1 MDTHFKFLTLPHG
14 ASTVANIFIH
24 GYSAGHD
31 LRDRRL
37 LSKQIPTTLHDGINI
52 FGFWRSGHILE
63 MDWQTLQSMI
73 GAVQSP
79 VAGLTGFI
87 KDRARHFTRSRE
99 RASAMGEVLLGEID
113 AYLMERHPYVTT
125 VNLVGHSLGGR
136 VVVNALRKLAR
147 EPGSFDLSVGDVLL
161 MAAAV
166 ELSPQEASSFDDLID
181 GTLFNAWSSSDD
193 TLRLCL
199 DEACAGRREVRHC
212 KNVQMEKFGH
222 KDYWP
227 NLHAVLSKTGFAGF
241 KGQHYPAP
249 LETSDVSAD
258 PVRDDALLH
267 DLFELSASAM
277 LDEAIKHLAT
287 SSWTSLDHPDRL
299 YGFTREFQRVAGH
312 CLANFARGR
321 GLQYADALEM
331 LVSHFD
337 LGKELHHCGT
347 ILEQE
352 AALVQAFFR
361 NSFPEGHALCGD
373 VLAVVGRLSQQQYF
387 IAVDA
392 LAERLTL
399 ASYVK
404 SPVAQQSEQEMAAGG
419 SQVAALVG
427 GALVSANWGVHI
439 SNRLGR
445 VFTNLMTA
453 MKPGYSA
460 LVPTVA
466 IIFYARVRLGNPG
479 LFN

>member
-1 MDTHFKFLTLPHG
+1 MDKHFKFLTLPHG

-37 LSKQIPTTLHDGINI
+37 LSKQIPATLHEGINI

-63 MDWQTLQSMI
+63 VDWQTLQSMI

-79 VAGLTGFI
+79 VSGLAGLV
-87 KDRARHFTRSRE
+87 KDRARHFTRSRQ
-99 RASAMGEVLLGEID
+99 RAVAMGELLLDEID

-136 VVVNALRKLAR
+136 VVVSALRRLAR
-147 EPGSFDLSVGDVLL
+147 EPGSFDLRLGDVLL

-166 ELSPQEASSFDDLID
+166 EISPQEASTFDGLID
-181 GTLFNAWSSSDD
+181 GTLFNAWSSADD

-212 KNVQMEKFGH
+212 QNVQMEKFGH

-227 NLHAVLSKTGFAGF
+227 NLHRVLSRTGFAGF
-241 KGQHYPAP
+241 KGQHYPAG
-249 LETSDVSAD
+249 LESGSASPD

-267 DLFELSASAM
+267 DLFELSPPVM

-299 YGFTREFQRVAGH
+299 YGFTREFQQVAGH
-312 CLANFARGR
+312 CLANFARRR
-321 GLQYADALEM
+321 GLEYAEALEM

-337 LGKELHHCGT
+337 LGKQLHHCGT

-361 NSFPEGHALCGD
+361 NSFPEGHVLCGD
-373 VLAVVGRLSQQQYF
+373 VLAVVGGLSPQAYF
-387 IAVDA
+387 KAVDA

-399 ASYVK
+399 ASYLK
-404 SPVAQQSEQEMAAGG
+404 SSAAPESGQELAPSALAG
-419 SQVAALVG
+419 AALASVNW
-427 GALVSANWGVHI
+427 SAQIGD
-439 SNRLGR
+439 RLGR
-445 VFTNLMTA
+445 AFTNLKTA
-453 MKPGYSA
+453 VKPGYSA